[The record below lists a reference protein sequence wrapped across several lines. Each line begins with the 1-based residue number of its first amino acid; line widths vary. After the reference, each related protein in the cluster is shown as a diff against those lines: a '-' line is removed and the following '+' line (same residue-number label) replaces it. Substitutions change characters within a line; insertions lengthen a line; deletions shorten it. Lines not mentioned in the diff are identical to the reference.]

1 MKDTLFPP
9 KQVTFD
15 PVVIE
20 KTVITEKTIGTDSD
34 YYLYP
39 SKHLQGQNLDIPL
52 LYEMK
57 GLGIIEIMFSV
68 YIKVIY

>member
-39 SKHLQGQNLDIPL
+39 SKTFTGAKPGYTFTLRDEGSGYYRDN
-52 LYEMK
+52 
-57 GLGIIEIMFSV
+57 V
-68 YIKVIY
+68 